1 MKKLYLLPLVFLPFL
16 FCNAQTP
23 KLIFGNTA
31 NLSVLNYDP
40 LVNVIQ
46 YGSGS
51 TSHTF
56 DLNTDGNADIS
67 INLERKLTAQYESAF
82 ITFQNAA
89 ANVALNTADNM
100 TIVAFKQG
108 DSLYADK
115 YSFDFDETA
124 FDGALLYVN
133 SGSSSYGQF
142 SINAFRYMGF
152 RIIEASDTLYGWL
165 RMAKTNDFNP
175 DSLSYRVDQ
184 LAYEGELTD
193 ILPVNQLTNLKIY
206 PTITND
212 VVFIE
217 NNQATKTRLSIY
229 SLSGKL
235 LLQQELALHQNEVH
249 LAAFPEGMYLIR
261 ISSADGE
268 KTFKVMKQ

>member
-1 MKKLYLLPLVFLPFL
+1 MKKLYFIPVIILQFLL
-16 FCNAQTP
+16 CDAQTP

-31 NLSVLNYDP
+31 NLSVVNYDP
-40 LVNVIQ
+40 LINVVQ

-51 TSHTF
+51 TSHNF
-56 DLNTDGNADIS
+56 DLNTDGSADIS

-82 ITFQNAA
+82 ITFPNAA
-89 ANVALNTADNM
+89 ATVALNTADDL

-108 DSLYADK
+108 DSLFAEK

-165 RMAKTNDFNP
+165 RLAKTNDFNP

-184 LAYEGELTD
+184 LAYEGELTSV
-193 ILPVNQLTNLKIY
+193 LPVSQLNNLKIY
-206 PTITND
+206 PAITND
-212 VVFIE
+212 ALFIE
-217 NNQATKTRLSIY
+217 NNEVTKTLVSVY
-229 SLSGKL
+229 TLSGKL
-235 LLQQELALHQNEVH
+235 LIRQDLALHQNELH

-261 ISSADGE
+261 LSSVEGE
-268 KTFKVMKQ
+268 KTFKVVKQ